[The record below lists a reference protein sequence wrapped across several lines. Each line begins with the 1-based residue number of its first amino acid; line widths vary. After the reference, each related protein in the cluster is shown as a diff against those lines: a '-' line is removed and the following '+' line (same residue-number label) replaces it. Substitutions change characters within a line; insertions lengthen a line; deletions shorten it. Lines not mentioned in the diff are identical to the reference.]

1 MTAKDLLTEIERLP
15 LDERL
20 YLLEALTHNIRESI
34 QSTSLSRVLGMLKGD
49 GEIPTDEQVKQDY
62 LDYLDE
68 KYA

>member
-34 QSTSLSRVLGMLKGD
+34 QSTSLSRVLGMLKAD
-49 GEIPTDEQVKQDY
+49 GEVLTDEQVKQDY

-68 KYA
+68 KYS